1 MRCALSRW
9 MISRAAD
16 TGKKPPRSVER
27 HIGRCGACGEYARFA
42 ASLKDRFAGDRGAFL
57 AGVPEFPSNEAIW
70 DRPETASGW
79 RPSFGR
85 RLALR
90 PLPAAAG
97 VLVVAAAA
105 VFLFRVVLREPG
117 MPTPEDR
124 AAAQAAVRSV
134 FAAPDGLR
142 GALTEAESSLEKE
155 RRILE
160 RSVAS
165 AAEYLQA
172 RLNIRIERRDPAK
185 DL

>member
-57 AGVPEFPSNEAIW
+57 AGMPEFPSNVAVW
-70 DRPETASGW
+70 DRPGTAAEK

-85 RLALR
+85 RLLLH

-97 VLVVAAAA
+97 VLAFAAAA
-105 VFLFRVVLREPG
+105 LFLVRVVLREPV
-117 MPTPEDR
+117 PTPEDR
-124 AAAQAAVRSV
+124 AAAQAAIKSI
-134 FAAPDGLR
+134 FAAPDGFR
-142 GALTEAESSLEKE
+142 GALTEAESSLDRE

-160 RSVAS
+160 KSVAS

-172 RLNIRIERRDPAK
+172 RLNIRIERRDPQK